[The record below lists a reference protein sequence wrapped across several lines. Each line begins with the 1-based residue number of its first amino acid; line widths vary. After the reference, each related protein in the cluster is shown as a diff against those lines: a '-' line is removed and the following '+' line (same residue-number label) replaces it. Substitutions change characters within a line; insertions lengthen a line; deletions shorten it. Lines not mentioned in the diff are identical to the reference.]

1 VKRRPRQRRALRQHL
16 RCDRPGRRGR
26 LPQHRPGADDPRPRQ
41 RADTDMSL
49 SQLPIEVI
57 IERIER
63 TWPED
68 LRSAAKAFETAED
81 ELFQVRGRMNGVIL
95 DTHTMWDSGAGRS
108 FTGASEQV
116 VKGPAEVGYTL
127 GYLARQFR
135 AHADATDQT
144 RAELQPFRAPNPVP
158 GTHPYFP
165 PTRSSSRRS
174 TRSPSASTSPSG
186 AFATRC
192 SRAGSRRR
200 SGSRYPTCPSGRSPP
215 GGRRSSARPGVD
227 VAGRRGQP
235 AAVARRQQRRGGLR
249 VRRGRQPRPGPP
261 GRVPGGALLRVAD
274 CRGARR

>member
-1 VKRRPRQRRALRQHL
+1 
-16 RCDRPGRRGR
+16 
-26 LPQHRPGADDPRPRQ
+26 
-41 RADTDMSL
+41 MSL

-215 GGRRSSARPGVD
+215 GGEALFGPARSGRGWTPRATRCRCSATT
-227 VAGRRGQP
+227 A
-235 AAVARRQQRRGGLR
+235 ARRPR